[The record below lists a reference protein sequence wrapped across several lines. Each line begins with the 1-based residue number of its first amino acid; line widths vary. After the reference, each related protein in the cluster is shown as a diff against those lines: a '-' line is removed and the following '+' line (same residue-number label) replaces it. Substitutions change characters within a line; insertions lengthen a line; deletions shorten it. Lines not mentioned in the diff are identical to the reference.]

1 MISVQYSQVFPLIR
15 NKVLDYFDNI
25 LKMFYTK
32 RKGFIG
38 ILEFGDTSIVSMR

>member
-1 MISVQYSQVFPLIR
+1 MILVLFSRVFPLR
-15 NKVLDYFDNI
+15 KNKVLDYFDNK

-38 ILEFGDTSIVSMR
+38 ILEFWDTSIVSMR